1 MRAQSDTV
9 RMVEYKILQMTATT
23 CFVATPKTV
32 IQLTSSALASLKC
45 GSSFCF
51 GAAVNRPKMR
61 LMMPM

>member
-1 MRAQSDTV
+1 
-9 RMVEYKILQMTATT
+9 MTATR